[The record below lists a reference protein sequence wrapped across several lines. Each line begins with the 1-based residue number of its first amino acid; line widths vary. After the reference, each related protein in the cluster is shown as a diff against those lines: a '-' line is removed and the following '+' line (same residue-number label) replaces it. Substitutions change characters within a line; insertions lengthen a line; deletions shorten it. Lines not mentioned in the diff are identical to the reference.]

1 MEEEGPNER
10 AIWLGS
16 FIIPYEV
23 ALRRWLTSRRFQ
35 GVDVDDVIQETY
47 VVLSEL
53 KSVEHIHNPMSYTF
67 QVAYSIVLAQLKRS
81 RIVSITSAADLDQIA
96 SIVNAPSPESQV
108 GDREELALVEEVI
121 NALPLRVREVFVLRK
136 IEGASQREVAQR
148 LGISEN
154 IVEKCV
160 AQGLWTLLKSFN
172 RGGKS
177 VSDTPSDRD
186 SRYSPDVIPISG
198 PKKSGGKPDR

>member
-1 MEEEGPNER
+1 MGERPNER
-10 AIWLGS
+10 ALWLATY
-16 FIIPYEV
+16 IIPYEM

-47 VVLSEL
+47 VVLAEL
-53 KSVEHIHNPMSYTF
+53 KSVEHINNPMSYMF

-81 RIVSITSAADLDQIA
+81 RIVSITTAADLDEIA

-121 NALPLRVREVFVLRK
+121 KALPLRVREVFVLRK
-136 IEGASQREVAQR
+136 IEGISQREVAQR

-160 AQGLWTLLKSFN
+160 AQGLRTLVKSFN

-186 SRYSPDVIPISG
+186 SRYPPDVVPISG
-198 PKKSGGKPDR
+198 PKKSGGKTDR